1 MEHAHRQA
9 ARGVSACEKHTLDV
23 HDRGPVLGAG
33 GTGICDHI
41 PQWGCGARL
50 PRQLRAVHMRRL
62 GGVSPRVAFGIPR
75 CCGGHGRHLDMAK
88 MEQWNSR
95 VLGPSRVLRRRGVAQ
110 ELGRDLFFI
119 RPGNAARISVWFVR
133 KHPRMH
139 DDTARYTELS
149 VLDYTRRY
157 AYKRSTSCH

>member
-62 GGVSPRVAFGIPR
+62 GGVSPRVAFGIP
-75 CCGGHGRHLDMAK
+75 GAGRGKIRLANRQVRPAAVRSPCDLPDEHPL
-88 MEQWNSR
+88 SR
-95 VLGPSRVLRRRGVAQ
+95 A
-110 ELGRDLFFI
+110 
-119 RPGNAARISVWFVR
+119 
-133 KHPRMH
+133 
-139 DDTARYTELS
+139 
-149 VLDYTRRY
+149 
-157 AYKRSTSCH
+157 